1 MKNVAILL
9 STFNGEKYLDE
20 LLNSII
26 NQTYINFDIYIID
39 DGSTDS
45 TISIIKFYVKLH
57 KNIHLL
63 EIGKPS
69 KGAFYS
75 FIALLNFVEA
85 DYYFFADQDDVWLNN
100 KVKILVDRLVYLEK
114 QFGKTPILVH
124 SDLKVVDENLKLIS
138 SSFSSY
144 SNINHD
150 IFKKSK
156 YFYSVTNSVVGCS
169 MGINKYVKN
178 LCFPVNSFATMHD
191 SWITLSTAFNGGII
205 DYTPEKL
212 VLYRQH
218 GNNVIGANKANGIIY
233 FASKVFRVDTLISS
247 YKNKYVLTK
256 SIDCKFNVFK
266 FIYYKLYYLIFR

>member
-9 STFNGEKYLDE
+9 STFNGEKYLKE

-26 NQTYINFDIYIID
+26 NQTYIDFNIYIID

-63 EIGKPS
+63 EIGKPR

-75 FIALLNFVEA
+75 FMALLNFVDA
-85 DYYFFADQDDVWLNN
+85 DYYFFADQDDVWLKN
-100 KVKILVDRLVYLEK
+100 KLKILVDRLVYLEK
-114 QFGKTPILVH
+114 HFGQIPILVH
-124 SDLKVVDENLKLIS
+124 SDLEVVDENLKLIS
-138 SSFSSY
+138 SSFGSY
-144 SNINHD
+144 SNINHE

-169 MGINKYVKN
+169 MGINKFVKN
-178 LCFPVNSFATMHD
+178 LCLPVNSFATMHD
-191 SWITLSTAFNGGII
+191 SWITLSTAFNGGLI
-205 DYTPEKL
+205 DYTSEKL

-233 FASKVFRVDTLISS
+233 FASRVFRVDTLISS
-247 YKNKYVLTK
+247 YKNKYVLTR
-256 SIDCKFNVFK
+256 SIDEKFNIFK
-266 FIYYKLYYLIFR
+266 FLYYKLFYLIFR